1 MKIRVVTPA
10 EWPRL
15 RPLVLALVHR
25 HGDRRITHRAIRWL
39 RDLKPGELNQPG
51 TLIVLARTD
60 RGRIAGCLAAK
71 DFGRSESLIVVHSAC
86 RRRGIAKALTAAV
99 IRRLGKLY
107 VRVAVDNVPSLKT
120 CFSLGM
126 VAFHLFTGPTG
137 KPTLWLGCGDWRPE
151 DVDTWR
157 HA

>member
-1 MKIRVVTPA
+1 MKIRVVPPA
-10 EWPRL
+10 EWERL
-15 RPLVLALVHR
+15 RPRVLALVRR

-39 RDLKPGELNQPG
+39 RHLGPDDLNQPG
-51 TLIVLARTD
+51 TLVVVAQTAKGGL
-60 RGRIAGCLAAK
+60 AGCLAAC
-71 DFGRSESLIVVHSAC
+71 DYGRKESLVVVHPAF

-99 IRRLGKLY
+99 IHRLGKLY

-126 VAFHLFTGPTG
+126 VAFRLFTGPTG

-151 DVDTWR
+151 DVGTSR
-157 HA
+157 NP